1 MVSGLSNCADDGLI
15 VSMDGSGR
23 GVDSWY
29 GMERNA
35 ISVLSALDG
44 WNIQVKMS
52 NDSSIYDFKA
62 EIGKLFFIKEQVVNN
77 WFFSVA
83 TFQHALTARK
93 QSQKIPK
100 QMNMPIFQYNF
111 IYGPSNLN
119 LI

>member
-23 GVDSWY
+23 GADSWY

-62 EIGKLFFIKEQVVNN
+62 EIGKLFFYKGTG
-77 WFFSVA
+77 S
-83 TFQHALTARK
+83 K
-93 QSQKIPK
+93 
-100 QMNMPIFQYNF
+100 
-111 IYGPSNLN
+111 
-119 LI
+119 